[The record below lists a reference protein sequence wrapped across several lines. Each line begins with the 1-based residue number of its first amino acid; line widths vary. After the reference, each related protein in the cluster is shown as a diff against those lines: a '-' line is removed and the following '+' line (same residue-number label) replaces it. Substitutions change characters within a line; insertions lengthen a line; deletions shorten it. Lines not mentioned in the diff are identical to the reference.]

1 MSSSLS
7 LVFRTFLGIVDFHSV
22 RIATSLSSGPAVS
35 SVASS
40 SANLIS
46 VSFLYR
52 SFVKC
57 VINLDRSYLK
67 AIQRCRVS
75 SIAHELVLNI
85 ILQSAIVYSAER
97 SVVPSSA
104 RGVFLKFCGVLGCGC
119 LLSNMLDL
127 SNCDLLVVAQSVDTL
142 NSTDE
147 LVPVVK
153 ASVLVDVPN

>member
-1 MSSSLS
+1 M
-7 LVFRTFLGIVDFHSV
+7 FQTFLGVVDFYSV
-22 RIATSLSSGPAVS
+22 RIATSLTSSPAVS

-40 SANLIS
+40 SANLIG

-85 ILQSAIVYSAER
+85 ILQSAIVHCAER
-97 SVVPSSA
+97 GVVPSSA
-104 RGVFLKFCGVLGCGC
+104 RGVFLEFCGVLGCGC